1 MLSQKYNLYMS
12 SHEDHFLVFKLLG
25 EKDIGAPPTEPSNL
39 FVFPLQVKPKAAPV
53 CKGLTPP
60 LDPSDPFAD
69 DDRERRE
76 VENLAK
82 KFESKYVSVM
92 F

>member
-1 MLSQKYNLYMS
+1 MNIILGM
-12 SHEDHFLVFKLLG
+12 FLVYIKFWEGQTLG
-25 EKDIGAPPTEPSNL
+25 RHQLTPRPPC
-39 FVFPLQVKPKAAPV
+39 VFFLQVKPKAAAV

-82 KFESKYVSVM
+82 KFESKYVRVM
-92 F
+92 FNELWRQA